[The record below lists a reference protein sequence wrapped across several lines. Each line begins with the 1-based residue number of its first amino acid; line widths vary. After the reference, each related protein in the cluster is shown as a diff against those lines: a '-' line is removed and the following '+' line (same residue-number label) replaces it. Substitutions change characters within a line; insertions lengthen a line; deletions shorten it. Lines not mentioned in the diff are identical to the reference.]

1 MKLKNLL
8 FQPLTLNLS
17 VDNEGLHLNGREVK
31 DVLEHQISDEI
42 RLAAARGIVSLIGK
56 VSDGIDHA
64 LGADIAVDTAAGLPK
79 TAWSPVETAKD
90 QTNPKKGNRK

>member
-42 RLAAARGIVSLIGK
+42 RLAAARGLVSLIGK

-64 LGADIAVDTAAGLPK
+64 LGAGIVADTPAD
-79 TAWSPVETAKD
+79 PVEVSENPAGTAND

>member
-42 RLAAARGIVSLIGK
+42 RLAAARGLVSLIGK
-56 VSDGIDHA
+56 VSDGIDNA
-64 LGADIAVDTAAGLPK
+64 LGADVGSAEPPGSSVATVDDPQ
-79 TAWSPVETAKD
+79 S
-90 QTNPKKGNRK
+90 NPKKGNRK